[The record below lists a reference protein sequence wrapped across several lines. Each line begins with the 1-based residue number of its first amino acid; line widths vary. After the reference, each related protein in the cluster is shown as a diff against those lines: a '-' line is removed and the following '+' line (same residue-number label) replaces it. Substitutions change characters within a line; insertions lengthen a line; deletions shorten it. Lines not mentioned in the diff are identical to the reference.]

1 MHAILLASSTATK
14 TNIKNFWIECFNNSV
29 EQPFRAALEL
39 YFFVFYHGYLTFV
52 YFYRFG
58 NLINQLLSAFIKQN
72 NIAQTNSKTNG
83 CDWWIFIQHS
93 WALQKEKD
101 WNKRKN
107 GEERIPTILCMTF
120 RMYNC
125 IRKRPSKKKVKK
137 KDAKLLLIFGQK
149 YVLLVRCNL
158 KANWLTFPRELGM
171 NSELDG
177 LLEVK

>member
-1 MHAILLASSTATK
+1 M
-14 TNIKNFWIECFNNSV
+14 

-58 NLINQLLSAFIKQN
+58 NLINQLFSAFIKQN

-93 WALQKEKD
+93 WALQKKKE

-107 GEERIPTILCMTF
+107 GEEWIPTILCMTF

-125 IRKRPSKKKVKK
+125 IRKRPCKKNWRKK
-137 KDAKLLLIFGQK
+137 MLNSYLS
-149 YVLLVRCNL
+149 
-158 KANWLTFPRELGM
+158 LTRNMCYLFTVIWRQIDSLSQE
-171 NSELDG
+171 SW
-177 LLEVK
+177 VWIQS